1 MSKGVILAQLS
12 LRVCEGGGGGAV
24 RVGSYPM
31 KVGPTKET
39 LDRKFKIQQLSSE
52 EKTVTIYFQTF
63 KIIINNNII
72 LTANKLKYVSQSRR
86 VLAPNC
92 LGAGSSLVISL
103 LASDALCFSLIKTV
117 GDIC

>member
-12 LRVCEGGGGGAV
+12 LRVGGWGGGGGV

-52 EKTVTIYFQTF
+52 EKRLQFISKLS
-63 KIIINNNII
+63 KIIINNII
-72 LTANKLKYVSQSRR
+72 LTANKLKCVSQSRR

-117 GDIC
+117 GDVC